1 MMRAYD
7 RIRDMA
13 EDELSKIAEH
23 GELSPAM
30 LPDVHLLTDII
41 KNVDKICILNEEG
54 GGYSRDGGNS
64 NRGYSRDGGT
74 SNRGYSREGGN
85 SNRGSYGGYDEE
97 SSYRRRRD
105 SMGRYSREG
114 GKEHMMHQLGEM
126 MRNADEHEREAL
138 EKCMRELDKNN

>member
-23 GELSPAM
+23 GELTPAM

-41 KNVDKICILNEEG
+41 KNVDKICILNEDE
-54 GGYSRDGGNS
+54 GYSREGGS
-64 NRGYSRDGGT
+64 SG
-74 SNRGYSREGGN
+74 RGYSREGGN
-85 SNRGSYGGYDEE
+85 YSNRGSYRGG
-97 SSYRRRRD
+97 SSYDGYSEEASYARRRRD
-105 SMGRYSREG
+105 SMGRYSRED

-126 MRNADEHEREAL
+126 MRNANEHEREAL
-138 EKCMRELDKNN
+138 ERCMSELNRGD

>member
-23 GELSPAM
+23 GELTPAM

-41 KNVDKICILNEEG
+41 KNVDKICILNEDE
-54 GGYSRDGGNS
+54 GYSREGGS
-64 NRGYSRDGGT
+64 SG
-74 SNRGYSREGGN
+74 RGYSREGGN
-85 SNRGSYGGYDEE
+85 YSNRGSYRGG
-97 SSYRRRRD
+97 SSYDGYSEEASYARRRRD
-105 SMGRYSREG
+105 RMGRYSRED

-126 MRNADEHEREAL
+126 MRNANEHEREAL
-138 EKCMRELDKNN
+138 ERCMSELNRGD

>member
-23 GELSPAM
+23 GELTPAM

-41 KNVDKICILNEEG
+41 KNVDKICILNEDD
-54 GGYSRDGGNS
+54 GYSREGGS
-64 NRGYSRDGGT
+64 SG
-74 SNRGYSREGGN
+74 RGYSREGGN
-85 SNRGSYGGYDEE
+85 YSNRGSYRGG
-97 SSYRRRRD
+97 SSYDGYSEEASYARRRRD
-105 SMGRYSREG
+105 RMGRYSRED

-126 MRNADEHEREAL
+126 MRNANEREREAL
-138 EKCMRELDKNN
+138 ERCMSELNRGD

>member
-23 GELSPAM
+23 GELTPAM

-41 KNVDKICILNEEG
+41 KNVDKICILNEDESYSREG
-54 GGYSRDGGNS
+54 GSSGK
-64 NRGYSRDGGT
+64 
-74 SNRGYSREGGN
+74 GYSREGGN
-85 SNRGSYGGYDEE
+85 YSNRGSYRGG
-97 SSYRRRRD
+97 SSYDGYSEEASYARRRRD
-105 SMGRYSREG
+105 RMGRYSRED

-126 MRNADEHEREAL
+126 MRNANEHEREAL
-138 EKCMRELDKNN
+138 ERCMSELNRGD

>member
-23 GELSPAM
+23 GELTPAM

-41 KNVDKICILNEEG
+41 KNVDKICILNEDD
-54 GGYSRDGGNS
+54 GYSREGGS
-64 NRGYSRDGGT
+64 SG
-74 SNRGYSREGGN
+74 RGYSREGGN
-85 SNRGSYGGYDEE
+85 YSNRNSYRGG
-97 SSYRRRRD
+97 SSYDGYSEEASYARRRRD
-105 SMGRYSREG
+105 RMGRYSRED

-126 MRNADEHEREAL
+126 MRNANEREREAL
-138 EKCMRELDKNN
+138 ERCMSELNRGD

>member
-23 GELSPAM
+23 GELTPAM

-41 KNVDKICILNEEG
+41 KNVDKICILNEDD
-54 GGYSRDGGNS
+54 GYSREGGS
-64 NRGYSRDGGT
+64 SG
-74 SNRGYSREGGN
+74 RGYSREGGN
-85 SNRGSYGGYDEE
+85 YSNRGSYRGG
-97 SSYRRRRD
+97 SSYDGYSEEASYARRRRD
-105 SMGRYSREG
+105 RMGRYSRED

-126 MRNADEHEREAL
+126 MRNANEHEREAL
-138 EKCMRELDKNN
+138 ERCMSELNRGD